1 MHEIFNCNHMVG
13 FWVSF
18 TPMQGIF
25 NHIFS
30 HPSSY
35 STSPHLFCRTRSRIL
50 KNNAK
55 IVHAQKEKK
64 ELAGYGFIVYYQ
76 YYTITWL
83 LWAFSLVV
91 DRDLLKDTHRWR
103 QIHVRSRQQTCFSFF
118 MPQKSFNK
126 PFEFLLYKT
135 NRLHFP
141 VCVYCNRSQKTS
153 QRVKNNSHATRIRL
167 VSYFFVLYTLW
178 QHLWSITVHTH
189 GKM

>member
-1 MHEIFNCNHMVG
+1 MVG

-91 DRDLLKDTHRWR
+91 GRDLLKDIHTDGAKSTSADLFFFFHAPIKNPSIHHLNFYCIK
-103 QIHVRSRQQTCFSFF
+103 QIDYNYF
-118 MPQKSFNK
+118 
-126 PFEFLLYKT
+126 
-135 NRLHFP
+135 
-141 VCVYCNRSQKTS
+141 CVYSI
-153 QRVKNNSHATRIRL
+153 HTRENVIYFLNINPFPPIDWPKQL
-167 VSYFFVLYTLW
+167 VPLLFYSNVRWF
-178 QHLWSITVHTH
+178 
-189 GKM
+189 